1 MPFSVTHVAKI
12 QYFSWCCSAIAIVSK
27 LPKPVSQPVIT
38 TANSLL
44 SDLGGPSLLTSAIP
58 SWYSSVSGRKN
69 AAKTGETTT
78 SITPQKAKNTNGVIT
93 SKCTKVFNF

>member
-1 MPFSVTHVAKI
+1 M
-12 QYFSWCCSAIAIVSK
+12 
-27 LPKPVSQPVIT
+27 
-38 TANSLL
+38 
-44 SDLGGPSLLTSAIP
+44 LTSAIP